1 MKHVG
6 SAFLL
11 LASLSATSARTQ
23 PVPADNSEE
32 IVVTAQRSGIPVW
45 RVHGPAGTLVLVG
58 TIEDVAKGTNWNPD
72 SLAAALRGADQV
84 MFPEATQYTGGFFSI
99 MGARGKVRRMERLPA
114 GQSLAQLVPPAE
126 YQHLL
131 ALRDRGA
138 LNPGFEARHPLF
150 VAYDLMQ
157 VAKGDRPGGY
167 LSISRVDWKADPQ
180 GFVRYTINKY
190 HLRLV
195 PMRKESLN
203 GALAR
208 IAATPP
214 AAATPCLAAAIR
226 YAEADPS
233 TYQARSQ
240 AWAARR
246 VPEVVRSPAE
256 RAFRACAAAI
266 RNEPDRETIEASLF
280 GVLRQPGT
288 TVAVLELSTLAAEG
302 GILDKLAAAGL
313 EISGPRWK

>member
-1 MKHVG
+1 MKLVG
-6 SAFLL
+6 SAFLM
-11 LASLSATSARTQ
+11 LASLLPTRSQAQ
-23 PVPADNSEE
+23 PAAADNSEE

-45 RVHGPAGTLVLVG
+45 RVHGSAGTLVLVG
-58 TIEDVAKGTNWNPD
+58 TIEDVAKGTDWNPD

-84 MFPEATQYTGGFFSI
+84 MFPQAVQYTGGFFSI
-99 MGARGKVRRMERLPA
+99 MGARGNVRQMERLPA
-114 GQSLAQLVPPAE
+114 RESLAQFTVPGD
-126 YQHLL
+126 YQQLL
-131 ALRDRGA
+131 ALSGKGA
-138 LNPGFEARHPLF
+138 VKPGFEARHPLF

-157 VAKGDRPGGY
+157 FAKGERPGGY

-190 HLRLV
+190 HLRLA
-195 PMRKESLN
+195 PMQKESLN
-203 GALAR
+203 GALAP

-214 AAATPCLAAAIR
+214 RAATPCLAAAIR

-256 RAFRACAAAI
+256 RAFTTCAAAI
-266 RNEPDRETIEASLF
+266 RNEPDAWGIKSSLF

-288 TVAVLELSTLAAEG
+288 TVAVLELSTLAADG
-302 GILDKLAAAGL
+302 GIFDKLAAAGF
-313 EISGPRWK
+313 EIGGPRWK